1 MSTLGF
7 FCLSLL
13 ILLINTL
20 IQRGLIGYIIVEILL
35 ISSLPLASL
44 SLNAPKFFQYLPII
58 RNLVMRFYPFV
69 FRNLD
74 QTYTSIYA
82 WLIWLAVLLPGTWFA
97 YRKQDYLSQ
106 PEID

>member
-1 MSTLGF
+1 
-7 FCLSLL
+7 
-13 ILLINTL
+13 
-20 IQRGLIGYIIVEILL
+20 
-35 ISSLPLASL
+35 
-44 SLNAPKFFQYLPII
+44 
-58 RNLVMRFYPFV
+58 MRFYPFV

-106 PEID
+106 PETD